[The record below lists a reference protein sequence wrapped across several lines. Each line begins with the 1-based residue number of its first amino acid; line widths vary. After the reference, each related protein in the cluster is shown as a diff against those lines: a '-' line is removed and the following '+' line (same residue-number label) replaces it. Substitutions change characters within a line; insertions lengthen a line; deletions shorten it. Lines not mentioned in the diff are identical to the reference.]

1 MVKKNDYFKI
11 KDGKIFVKAQTVERG
26 AGRMKAALEQL
37 ENAKNDLEYALKYA
51 GYAWLRGSIGE
62 QRNMISLAG
71 VAKENAERAA
81 ERIKIAVQMVNGNL
95 GSLIPA
101 ARGTGKNQA
110 VLNEIKRMAGRRG
123 CGKTP
128 PEFIGPTSFNIDD
141 PEYQEE
147 KK

>member
-1 MVKKNDYFKI
+1 
-11 KDGKIFVKAQTVERG
+11 
-26 AGRMKAALEQL
+26 MKAALEQL
-37 ENAKNDLEYALKYA
+37 EKAKNDLEYALKYA
-51 GYAWLRGSIGE
+51 DYAWNRGSIGE

-95 GSLIPA
+95 GSLITP

-110 VLNEIKRMAGRRG
+110 VLNEIKRMSGRRG

-128 PEFIGPTSFNIDD
+128 PELHGPTSFNIDD
-141 PEYQEE
+141 PEYQEDWEE